1 MAKYGDKE
9 FKEEYGIRELRF
21 RGRVPNVIG
30 ELSTLYGTRGD
41 AWVYGDLIQDKVG
54 GDNFYIKKH
63 GSSTLIPVPKETVG
77 EYTGVNAAHCKL
89 YEGDILQKGKRIF
102 LVTWKDGAFGL
113 ENVKTKDFKPFCA
126 MKQKYWEDTFRHVGN
141 MIDTPELLKQDE
153 Q

>member
-9 FKEEYGIRELRF
+9 FKEIYGIRELRF
-21 RGRVPNVIG
+21 RGKIHSVCTELNTLSRTIG
-30 ELSTLYGTRGD
+30 DSW
-41 AWVYGDLIQDKVG
+41 AYGDLVQEKVG
-54 GDNFYIKKH
+54 GECFIKVH
-63 GSSTLIPVPKETVG
+63 GGSALIPVPKETVG

-102 LVTWKDGAFGL
+102 LVTWKYGAFGL

>member
-9 FKEEYGIRELRF
+9 FKDMYGIREIRF
-21 RGRVPNVIG
+21 RGRVQSVCVDV
-30 ELSTLYGTRGD
+30 ELNMVYVTGT
-41 AWVYGDLIQDKVG
+41 WVYGDLIQDKVG
-54 GDNFYIKKH
+54 GERCFIKEH

-77 EYTGVNAAHCKL
+77 EYTGVNAAHSKL

-141 MIDTPELLKQDE
+141 MIDTPELLIQDE